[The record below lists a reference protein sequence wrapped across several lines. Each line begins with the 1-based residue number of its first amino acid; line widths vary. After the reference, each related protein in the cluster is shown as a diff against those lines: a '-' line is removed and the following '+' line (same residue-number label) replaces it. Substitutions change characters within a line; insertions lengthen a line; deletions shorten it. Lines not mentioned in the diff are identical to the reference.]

1 MQSKNRIYSDAEE
14 NAWRY
19 PYRNHVPSESSSSS
33 DSNAYGGNVNSR
45 GARERR
51 DIFDQ
56 LESFMSL

>member
-1 MQSKNRIYSDAEE
+1 MQAENSIHSE

-19 PYRNHVPSESSSSS
+19 QYRDENPFEWN
-33 DSNAYGGNVNSR
+33 DSGYSNKYYHR